1 MKITNKILKT
11 IKSYKM
17 FSPGDKVI
25 VALSGGS
32 DSVGL
37 LHILLNLKSLNLK
50 LTAAHFNHKLRGKES
65 ERDAVF
71 VRQLVKNLGVE
82 FEYGEAMP
90 GDYSVKGLSPEDAAR
105 RLRYK
110 FLRGVLKKCKAHII
124 ATAHTLDDQAETVIM
139 RIIRGSGSH
148 GLSGIPPVND
158 KIVRPI
164 IEIQKKE
171 IREYLDLNKI
181 SWIEDSSNS
190 SKQYQRNK
198 IRLELFPF
206 LEEINPGVSQV
217 LSRSSEI
224 FRIESDFITE
234 CVNNVF
240 KSIIKKKPFGYIGR
254 SKKYLSKNKA
264 VRLGILRKTVE
275 LIKGDLKSF
284 SAIHLLA
291 IDEMIESDKSS
302 GEIVLPDNIR
312 FNKGY
317 RLFCLSEKSGL
328 DENFSY
334 KIEAEGEYKFEN
346 GLKVSVDVT
355 TDKTKWSNESVGF
368 FSPKRVR
375 FPVVIRSYKPGDRF
389 RPLGLKGFKKVKDL
403 FIDEKIPK
411 FLRRSI
417 PVFESADGI
426 IWVGG
431 VRNDDR
437 FKVSRNESSYLRIKI
452 SKPELKLIN
461 SF

>member
-17 FSPGDKVI
+17 ISPGDKVI

-37 LHILLNLKSLNLK
+37 LHLLISLKGLNIK
-50 LTAAHFNHKLRGKES
+50 LIAAHFNHKLRGDES
-65 ERDAVF
+65 ERDVIF
-71 VRQLVKNLGVE
+71 VKKIVKKFGVE
-82 FEYGEAMP
+82 FEYGEAEA
-90 GDYSVKGLSPEDAAR
+90 GDYDIKGVSPEDAAR

-110 FLRGVLKKCKAHII
+110 FLNGVLKKCKAHKI

-158 KIVRPI
+158 YIIRPI
-164 IEIQKKE
+164 IEIQKQE
-171 IREYLDLNKI
+171 IREYLKLNKI

-190 SKQYQRNK
+190 STQYQRNK
-198 IRLELFPF
+198 IRLELFP
-206 LEEINPGVSQV
+206 LLDEINPGINQV

-224 FRIESDFITE
+224 FRIESDFITQ

-240 KSIIKKKPFGYIGR
+240 KSIIVRKTFGYIGQ
-254 SKKYLSKNKA
+254 SKKYLSQNKA
-264 VRLGILRKTVE
+264 VRLGTLRKTVE
-275 LIKGDLKSF
+275 LLKGDLKSV
-284 SAIHLLA
+284 SAIHPLA

-302 GEIVLPDNIR
+302 GEIILPGNIR

-317 RLFCLSEKSGL
+317 KLFCLSDKSGFN
-328 DENFSY
+328 ENFSY
-334 KIEAEGEYKFEN
+334 EINDEGKYSFEN
-346 GLKVSVDVT
+346 GLKVSVEVT
-355 TDKTKWSNESVGF
+355 TDKSKWKDESVGF
-368 FSPKRVR
+368 FSAKKVR
-375 FPVVIRSYKPGDRF
+375 FPIIIRNYKPGDRF
-389 RPLGLKGFKKVKDL
+389 RPLGLNGYKKIKDL
-403 FIDEKIPK
+403 FINEKIPR
-411 FLRRSI
+411 FLRKTI
-417 PVFESADGI
+417 PVFETADGI

-437 FKVSRNESSYLRIKI
+437 FKVNKSESKFIKIKI

-461 SF
+461 KF